1 MSNIF
6 ATAVSGVSKARTFIP
21 LKERTVAD
29 IPIGKVVPMYSEFVV
44 PGDIWHFKQQIFL
57 RAQPMLAPLLT
68 NLNARVRGWF
78 IPLRQIEENTEL
90 IITGSK
96 NGKFDKTVEIPS
108 FKGMFDDVPEAGTT
122 AFDVIKYSALDYM
135 FGMPLGNYK
144 KIKSDAGIPAQY
156 WLKAY
161 YKIWFDFYRHEDLS
175 SFDEFEDFWDHIK
188 VSPGNAIPF
197 YANWSRDYLTS
208 ALPFQQK
215 GIAPTLQFALY
226 SLQNDE
232 LASVLP
238 VGAIADASSVG
249 SSGGAEVKTRYDYA
263 SAVAEGDFVPL
274 HTSALGSGSIFEG
287 RSPFVADTS
296 ELYSN
301 INSTDVRLLMQT
313 QRILERLARCGSR
326 YTEYLQA
333 NFGIAPADETLQR
346 VKYLGGYKTPIVVS
360 QVEQTAPGESTYV
373 GTLRGKGV
381 GFQNGGFETFV
392 CKEFGV
398 VFITLEIM
406 PKATYT
412 QGINRKYT
420 YKNRFDFLNPSFQ
433 NLSEQEIR
441 NSEVYVEL
449 NPAEGKEH
457 INDETF
463 GFTEMYNEL
472 RSNRDKVCGDMR
484 DSQDYWTM
492 ARYFANTPVLSEE
505 FIQARDTSAF
515 AEPFAVQD
523 KPQFICE
530 FFNNNGVY
538 RPLTKYGAPGYAD
551 HH

>member
-6 ATAVSGVSKARTFIP
+6 ATAVSGVSKARTFVP

-29 IPIGKVVPMYSEFVV
+29 IPIGKVIPMYSEFVV

-108 FKGMFDDVPEAGTT
+108 FKGMFDDVPVAGTT
-122 AFDVIKYSALDYM
+122 AYDVVKYSTLDYM

-144 KIKSDAGIPAQY
+144 KIKTDAGLPAQY

-175 SFDEFEDFWDHIK
+175 SYDDFETFWDTIK
-188 VSPGNAIPF
+188 VSPGNAVPF

-232 LASVLP
+232 LVSTLP
-238 VGAIADASSVG
+238 VGSIVKQAITSSTDVVIPGKASPGHQV
-249 SSGGAEVKTRYDYA
+249 
-263 SAVAEGDFVPL
+263 GDFVQYKANGGD
-274 HTSALGSGSIFEG
+274 SAYYGDG
-287 RSPFVADTS
+287 VVDTS

-301 INSTDVRLLMQT
+301 INTADIRLLTQT

-326 YTEYLQA
+326 YTEYLNA

-360 QVEQTAPGESTYV
+360 QVEQTAPGDSTYV

-505 FIQARDTSAF
+505 FIQARDSSAF
-515 AEPFAVQD
+515 SEPFAVTD

-538 RPLTKYGAPGYAD
+538 RPLTKFGTPGYAD